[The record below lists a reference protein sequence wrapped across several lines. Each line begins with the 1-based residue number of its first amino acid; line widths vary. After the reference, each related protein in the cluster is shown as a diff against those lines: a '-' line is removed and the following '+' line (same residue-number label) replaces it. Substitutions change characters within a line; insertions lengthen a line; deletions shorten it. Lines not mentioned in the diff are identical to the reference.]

1 MGLALNNIYIDCN
14 NINTVDFQFL
24 ELTYKQSMGDLIVVT
39 EQNLNVTN
47 LVDEKVKVQWDEVDG
62 DIQKYSL
69 KLMEKK

>member
-1 MGLALNNIYIDCN
+1 MALNNIYIDCN

>member
-1 MGLALNNIYIDCN
+1 
-14 NINTVDFQFL
+14 
-24 ELTYKQSMGDLIVVT
+24 MGDLIMVT

-47 LVDEKVKVQWDEVDG
+47 LVDEKVEVQWDEVDG

>member
-1 MGLALNNIYIDCN
+1 
-14 NINTVDFQFL
+14 
-24 ELTYKQSMGDLIVVT
+24 MGDLIMVT

-47 LVDEKVKVQWDEVDG
+47 LVDEKVKVQWDEVHG